1 MAPSPKPPGQRV
13 RRNKDQPTWKTLPAA
28 AAAVAPP
35 APEHWSAATA
45 AWWAAIWRSPM
56 ATLWIESDISNLL
69 GLGDLMELP
78 KKSAEHY
85 AEIRQMRAHYGLT
98 PASRKSL
105 MWHIP
110 AADEVLDGEQSAAE
124 SNVRKLRAI

>member
-28 AAAVAPP
+28 RAAVAPD
-35 APEHWSAATA
+35 APEHWSEPTR
-45 AWWAAIWRSPM
+45 AWWDAIWASPM
-56 ATLWIESDISNLL
+56 ASLWIDSDVPNLL
-69 GLGDLMELP
+69 GLGELMELP

-110 AADEVLDGEQSAAE
+110 AVEEGSEAE
-124 SNVRKLRAI
+124 PAPKVRRLRAV

>member
-13 RRNKDQPTWKTLPAA
+13 RRNKDQPTWKSLPAA
-28 AAAVAPP
+28 RPFVAPD
-35 APEHWSAATA
+35 APEHWSEQTRE
-45 AWWAAIWRSPM
+45 WWRLIWASPM
-56 ATLWIESDISNLL
+56 ASVWIESDVPNLL

-105 MWHIP
+105 MWHIQQ
-110 AADEVLDGEQSAAE
+110 AEADEEAEAAPV
-124 SNVRKLRAI
+124 SNVRRLRAV

>member
-13 RRNKDQPTWKTLPAA
+13 RRNKDQPTWKTLPSARSFD
-28 AAAVAPP
+28 PP
-35 APEHWSAATA
+35 AAPEHWSDATKD
-45 AWWAAIWRSPM
+45 WWERIWASPM
-56 ATLWIESDISNLL
+56 ATLWIDSDIPNLL

-105 MWHIP
+105 MWSIP
-110 AADEVLDGEQSAAE
+110 QEDEATEEAE
-124 SNVRKLRAI
+124 KQASTVRRLRAV

>member
-13 RRNKDQPTWKTLPAA
+13 RRNKDQPNWRSLPAA
-28 AAAVAPP
+28 SKFTPPDAPDV
-35 APEHWSAATA
+35 WSAETRE
-45 AWWAAIWRSPM
+45 WWRLVWASPM
-56 ATLWIESDISNLL
+56 ATLWIESDVPNLRA
-69 GLGDLMELP
+69 LGDLMELP

-110 AADEVLDGEQSAAE
+110 PADEGDAE
-124 SNVRKLRAI
+124 AEPAPKVRQLRAV